1 MSANK
6 ETDMKSKII
15 LIGGAPGCGK
25 VPISKQIAVA
35 LDAAYLNKNNISDYF
50 AEALLKA
57 HGCDK
62 YDRDSDAYHTHVMPL
77 EYNILINTALQNAE
91 LGNHVVCC
99 APFIHYF
106 ADKDWLAR
114 IDLYAKTLGAELVLA
129 WVQADPQGAKQRLIE
144 KQESYD
150 HWKLNNWAKYLDTNP
165 YELPEMS
172 LPVTVINN
180 IEQNNESLQ
189 VQVDHFIKQM
199 Q

>member
-62 YDRDSDAYHTHVMPL
+62 NDRDSEAYHTHVMPL

-114 IDLYAKTLGAELVLA
+114 IDLYTKTLGAELVLA
-129 WVQADPQGAKQRLIE
+129 WVQSDAQSAKQRLTD
-144 KQESYD
+144 KRAGYD
-150 HWKLNNWAKYLDTNP
+150 QWKLNNWDEYIASNP
-165 YELPEMS
+165 YELPKMS
-172 LPVTVINN
+172 HPITVINN
-180 IEQNNESLQ
+180 IGQSEKALQNQ
-189 VQVDHFIKQM
+189 VSTFIKQLI
-199 Q
+199 